1 MPEQGINV
9 PAVEAGGASAGA
21 WQQNPAEIDKREIM
35 AIARAVV
42 EKRSYVVKYIDI
54 YNALRDIVEDDDEF
68 HELENKLYDDIVE
81 GRIENVYR
89 FGGKCDDS
97 DCDVVIVTP
106 GELSEKQLKIIE
118 ELIELYTFRL
128 YDGDEDERSE
138 LTRTL
143 HNLIKMWFSDCRYAS
158 SPAEAV
164 YELAKKYT
172 LEIEEEDDRDQWYVG
187 KIYYSIEGIDV
198 RIVKSTGYCTNCV
211 DFYVDA
217 YEGIVGKCTSWR
229 FEDEDE

>member
-1 MPEQGINV
+1 MPNQGINM
-9 PAVEAGGASAGA
+9 AANGAAGASAGA

-54 YNALRDIVEDDDEF
+54 YNALRDIVEDNDEF
-68 HELENKLYDDIVE
+68 HELECKLYEDIVE
-81 GRIENVYR
+81 SRIENVYR
-89 FGGKCDDS
+89 FWGKCDDS
-97 DCDVVIVTP
+97 DCDIVIVTP
-106 GELSEKQLKIIE
+106 GELSEKQLKIVE

-138 LTRTL
+138 LTQTL

-164 YELAKKYT
+164 YELAKKYM
-172 LEIEEEDDRDQWYVG
+172 LEVEEEDNRDQWYVG
-187 KIYYSIEGIDV
+187 DIYYNVEGVDT

-217 YEGIVGKCTSWR
+217 YENIVAKCTKWH
-229 FEDEDE
+229 FEGDVD